1 LTEEKNDIFLWFMK
15 KCVYLQNIKN
25 NERYKQYIN
34 NQHTKNIMKK
44 VIALMSIVG
53 LLTFANF
60 NDVKAQDV
68 AAAEA
73 TEQVTATDEAAA
85 TVAEAEEAPVEET
98 VAENDDTKSFHQ
110 MLKEKYI
117 QGGAGWM
124 TPVLLCLI
132 FGMALI
138 IERILYLNM
147 ATTNVKNLLDGIEEN
162 AKKGDWK
169 GARELCANTR
179 GPVAS
184 IFVQGLD
191 RIDQGLDNVEKA
203 VTSYGGV
210 QMARLENNLTWIA
223 LFIALAP
230 SFGFLGTVVGM
241 VQAFDDI
248 ETAGDISPTVV
259 AGGMKVALLTTIFGL
274 ITAIILQIFYNYIL
288 TKIESLVDQMEDGS
302 ISFMDILVKY
312 HK

>member
-1 LTEEKNDIFLWFMK
+1 
-15 KCVYLQNIKN
+15 
-25 NERYKQYIN
+25 
-34 NQHTKNIMKK
+34 MKK
-44 VIALMSIVG
+44 VFALMSIVG

-60 NDVKAQDV
+60 NNVMAQDEA

-73 TEQVTATDEAAA
+73 TEQVAATDEAPAA
-85 TVAEAEEAPVEET
+85 EAVEAEAAEEA
-98 VAENDDTKSFHQ
+98 VAAAPADETKSFHQ
-110 MLKEKYI
+110 GLKEKYI

-147 ATTNVKNLLDGIEEN
+147 ATTNVKKLLDGIEEN

-210 QMARLENNLTWIA
+210 QMARLENNMTWIG

>member
-1 LTEEKNDIFLWFMK
+1 
-15 KCVYLQNIKN
+15 
-25 NERYKQYIN
+25 
-34 NQHTKNIMKK
+34 MKK
-44 VIALMSIVG
+44 VIALMSLVG

-60 NDVKAQDV
+60 NHVMAQDA

-73 TEQVTATDEAAA
+73 TEQVAATDENA
-85 TVAEAEEAPVEET
+85 VVESVEAEEAPAEET
-98 VAENDDTKSFHQ
+98 ATADDDTKSFHQ
-110 MLKEKYI
+110 VLKEKYI

-147 ATTNVKNLLDGIEEN
+147 ATTNVQKLLEGIEEN

-210 QMARLENNLTWIA
+210 QMARLENNMTWIG

>member
-1 LTEEKNDIFLWFMK
+1 
-15 KCVYLQNIKN
+15 
-25 NERYKQYIN
+25 
-34 NQHTKNIMKK
+34 MKK
-44 VIALMSIVG
+44 VFALMSIVG

-60 NDVKAQDV
+60 NNVMAQDEA

-73 TEQVTATDEAAA
+73 TEQVAATDEAPA
-85 TVAEAEEAPVEET
+85 AEAVEAEPAAVEET
-98 VAENDDTKSFHQ
+98 VAATSDDDTKSFHQ

-147 ATTNVKNLLDGIEEN
+147 ATTNVKKLLDGIEEN

-191 RIDQGLDNVEKA
+191 RLDQGLDNVEKA

-210 QMARLENNLTWIA
+210 QMARLENNMTWIG

>member
-1 LTEEKNDIFLWFMK
+1 
-15 KCVYLQNIKN
+15 
-25 NERYKQYIN
+25 
-34 NQHTKNIMKK
+34 MKK

-60 NDVKAQDV
+60 NGVMAQDAANAEATEPV
-68 AAAEA
+68 AATTDSAAAEA
-73 TEQVTATDEAAA
+73 VEAEATAEETAAA
-85 TVAEAEEAPVEET
+85 PV
-98 VAENDDTKSFHQ
+98 DDTKSFHQ
-110 MLKEKYI
+110 VLKEKYI

-147 ATTNVKNLLDGIEEN
+147 ATTNVKKLLDGIEEN
-162 AKKGDWK
+162 VKGGNYEGAK
-169 GARELCANTR
+169 ELCRNTR

-184 IFVQGLD
+184 IFYQGLD
-191 RIDQGLDNVEKA
+191 RMDQGLENVEKA

-210 QMARLENNLTWIA
+210 QMARLENNLTWIG

-248 ETAGDISPTVV
+248 EVAGDISPTVV

-274 ITAIILQIFYNYIL
+274 VVAIILQIFYNYIL